1 MSITD
6 ELREWIDSIT
16 WLDESISQAHKN
28 VLAIADRID
37 EQHSKALE
45 KVAAMMDESDEL
57 DKLKCHLDSLDKIAA
72 EYRFNI
78 VALAHRI
85 CAIERKL
92 SGDN

>member
-16 WLDESISQAHKN
+16 WLEESISQAHKN

-37 EQHSKALE
+37 EQYL
-45 KVAAMMDESDEL
+45 KVLEL
-57 DKLKCHLDSLDKIAA
+57 DKVKGHLDSLDKVAA

-78 VALAHRI
+78 IAIDRRI
-85 CAIERKL
+85 SAIEQKL
-92 SGDN
+92 SRRDD

>member
-16 WLDESISQAHKN
+16 WLEESVSQAHKN

-37 EQHSKALE
+37 EQYL
-45 KVAAMMDESDEL
+45 KVLEL
-57 DKLKCHLDSLDKIAA
+57 DKVKGHLDSLDKVAA

-78 VALAHRI
+78 VAMDRRI
-85 CAIERKL
+85 SAIEQKL
-92 SGDN
+92 SRRND

>member
-16 WLDESISQAHKN
+16 WLEESVSQAHKN

-37 EQHSKALE
+37 EQYL
-45 KVAAMMDESDEL
+45 KVLEL
-57 DKLKCHLDSLDKIAA
+57 DKVKGHLDSLDKVAA

-78 VALAHRI
+78 VAMDRRI
-85 CAIERKL
+85 SDIEHKL
-92 SGDN
+92 SRRDN